1 VLCVDVLVL
10 DIGNTRLKWAGF
22 AHGVIVS
29 RGAIFLAELEHFV
42 ERSGLDRN
50 PPTRVVGSH
59 VANAASKERVER
71 QCAALNVPLSW
82 VASTATASGV
92 SNSYDDPTRLGT
104 DRWAAIVAAWTR
116 GLAPCIVACAG
127 TALTVDQLDERG
139 IFLGG
144 AIVAGYHAMLG
155 GLAGNTAALS
165 VDAGEWTAQPT
176 NTRDALATGAIDAM
190 VGAIEHGQA
199 RLTQRLRER
208 GVTQVPR
215 IILTG
220 GSAYRLLAHLP
231 AGNVVID
238 SLVLE
243 GVYLLAESV
252 TEFPLRA

>member
-1 VLCVDVLVL
+1 MLLVL

-22 AHGVIVS
+22 ENGVIVS
-29 RGAIFLAELEHFV
+29 RGAIFLAEVEHFI
-42 ERSGLDRN
+42 ERAGFDRT
-50 PPTRVVGSH
+50 PPERVVGSH
-59 VANAASKERVER
+59 VANMTSKDRVER
-71 QCAALNVPLSW
+71 QFAALNVPLTW
-82 VASTATASGV
+82 IASTPAACGV
-92 SNSYDDPTRLGT
+92 VNRYDEPARLGT

-139 IFLGG
+139 HFLGG

-165 VDAGEWTAQPT
+165 VDAGDWTAQPT

-190 VGAIEHGQA
+190 VGAIEHGHQRLKA
-199 RLTQRLRER
+199 RLFGR
-208 GVTQVPR
+208 GIQQVPK

-220 GSAYRLLAHLP
+220 GSGYRLLAHLP
-231 AGNVVID
+231 AGNAVID

-243 GVYLLAESV
+243 GVYLLAKSASDSAV
-252 TEFPLRA
+252 VH

>member
-1 VLCVDVLVL
+1 MFCVDVLVL
-10 DIGNTRLKWAGF
+10 DIGNTRLKWAKFERG
-22 AHGVIVS
+22 AIVS

-42 ERSGLDRN
+42 QRAGLDRN
-50 PPTRVVGSH
+50 PPQRVIGSH
-59 VANAASKERVER
+59 VANAASKDRIER
-71 QCAALNVPLSW
+71 QCAALNVPLTW
-82 VASTATASGV
+82 VSSTAKASGV
-92 SNSYDDPTRLGT
+92 VNSYDDPTRLGT
-104 DRWAAIVAAWTR
+104 DRWAATVAAWQR

-199 RLTQRLRER
+199 RLAQRLRER
-208 GVTQVPR
+208 GVTQIPR

-231 AGNVVID
+231 AGNAVID

-243 GVYLLAESV
+243 GVYLLAQSAADLS
-252 TEFPLRA
+252 THI

>member
-1 VLCVDVLVL
+1 MFCVDVLVL

-22 AHGVIVS
+22 ANGVIVS
-29 RGAIFLAELEHFV
+29 RGAIFLAEVEAFV
-42 ERSGLDRN
+42 VRAGFDRH

-59 VANAASKERVER
+59 VANQVSKERIER
-71 QCAALNVPLSW
+71 QFAALNVPLSW
-82 VASTATASGV
+82 ITSTPAACGV
-92 SNSYDDPTRLGT
+92 INGYDDPSRLGT
-104 DRWAAIVAAWTR
+104 DRWAALIAAWTR

-127 TALTVDQLDERG
+127 TALTVDHLDERG
-139 IFLGG
+139 HFLGG

-190 VGAIEHGQA
+190 VGAIEHGHQ
-199 RLTQRLRER
+199 RLKARLRER
-208 GVTQVPR
+208 GIQQTPK

-220 GSAYRLLAHLP
+220 GSGYRLLAHLP
-231 AGNVVID
+231 AGNAVID

-243 GVYLLAESV
+243 GVYLLAKLPAETV
-252 TEFPLRA
+252 APL

>member
-1 VLCVDVLVL
+1 MLLVL
-10 DIGNTRLKWAGF
+10 DIGNTRLKWARFEAG
-22 AHGVIVS
+22 AIVS
-29 RGAIFLAELEHFV
+29 RGAIFLAELEHFIK
-42 ERSGLDRN
+42 RAGLDRK
-50 PPTRVVGSH
+50 PPVRVVGSH
-59 VANAASKERVER
+59 VANAASKDRIER
-71 QCAALNVPLSW
+71 QFAALNVPVMW
-82 VASTATASGV
+82 VASSATASGV
-92 SNSYDDPTRLGT
+92 VNSYDEPTRLGT
-104 DRWAAIVAAWTR
+104 DRWAATVAAWKR

-231 AGNVVID
+231 AGNAVID

-252 TEFPLRA
+252 TEFPLRV